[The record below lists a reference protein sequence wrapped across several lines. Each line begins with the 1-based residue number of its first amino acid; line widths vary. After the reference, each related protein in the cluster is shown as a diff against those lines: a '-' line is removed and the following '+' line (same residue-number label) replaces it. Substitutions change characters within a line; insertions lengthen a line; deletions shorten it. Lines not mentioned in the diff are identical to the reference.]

1 MKEMMADEQ
10 VDWIQE
16 NKYNVI
22 LMVDWKFTV
31 FCREVGFV
39 EFYAF
44 LVLFFLAKNVSLLF
58 LLLFPSLGRQ
68 TILEYTLDI

>member
-39 EFYAF
+39 VIYPGSA
-44 LVLFFLAKNVSLLF
+44 
-58 LLLFPSLGRQ
+58 G
-68 TILEYTLDI
+68 